1 MIKFIL
7 AVIKRSAANIIV
19 NWIYFF
25 IWYSW
30 FWFLVVKLISFCA
43 IASLIS
49 FENLKKKNVTN
60 KKKYQQTN
68 NAKCNEYF
76 NCFDS
81 IIYSISVRD
90 ACSNSMLV
98 ETIKPQHCSNYVVYR
113 NAKSK
118 SDAYRFWLIVF
129 TGRSL
134 NRTSSF
140 RYSIV
145 NIIISLI

>member
-1 MIKFIL
+1 MIFLIL
-7 AVIKRSAANIIV
+7 VFGCEINIILRDSII
-19 NWIYFF
+19 NF
-25 IWYSW
+25 IR
-30 FWFLVVKLISFCA
+30 K
-43 IASLIS
+43 
-49 FENLKKKNVTN
+49 FEEKKCNQQ
-60 KKKYQQTN
+60 KKYQQTN

>member
-1 MIKFIL
+1 MIFLIL
-7 AVIKRSAANIIV
+7 VFGCEINIILRDSII
-19 NWIYFF
+19 NF
-25 IWYSW
+25 IR
-30 FWFLVVKLISFCA
+30 K
-43 IASLIS
+43 
-49 FENLKKKNVTN
+49 FEEKNVTN